1 MSVLVWGMVGA
12 GVVALVAGL
21 VLVRARFR
29 AAAGAGKLIVLG
41 PVFEAVSLAIFS
53 AEHLLAA
60 KGISTIVPKWL
71 PGPMFWAYFFGV
83 ALAAAAI
90 SFIVWWG
97 VRWSAVGLALFFL
110 LIVATVDLPNLQR
123 GLHERLFW
131 ILTARETCFAG
142 GAMVLAGH
150 CVGQTRFAQTA
161 RAGLVGVGRFIVGA
175 TMVFYGIEH
184 FFYPYNV
191 PGVPLGKMTPAWIPG
206 AVVIAY
212 FVGVVLVAAG
222 VAILIRRGARVAAA
236 SAGLVLLLLV
246 AFFYLPIFLTE
257 MHTPLALEGM
267 NYVGDT
273 LLFGAT
279 VLLAGWGRDY
289 DSRYGSGLQPS
300 DFSGRGT

>member
-131 ILTARETCFAG
+131 ILTVRETCFAG
-142 GAMVLAGH
+142 GAMVLAGS
-150 CVGQTRFAQTA
+150 VWPSVALER
-161 RAGLVGVGRFIVGA
+161 VGRFIAGA

-184 FFYPYNV
+184 FFHLHNV
-191 PGVPLGKMTPAWIPG
+191 PGVPLEKMTPGWIPG
-206 AVVIAY
+206 A
-212 FVGVVLVAAG
+212 
-222 VAILIRRGARVAAA
+222 
-236 SAGLVLLLLV
+236 
-246 AFFYLPIFLTE
+246 
-257 MHTPLALEGM
+257 
-267 NYVGDT
+267 
-273 LLFGAT
+273 
-279 VLLAGWGRDY
+279 
-289 DSRYGSGLQPS
+289 
-300 DFSGRGT
+300 